1 MGATVVSINVGKPA
15 AVPYQG
21 RELMTG
27 INKVAATGPVYLGAE
42 QLDGDGQADLK
53 NHGGPD
59 KAVCAYPFDHY
70 PYWERELQR
79 KLGCAAFGENATI
92 AGLTETQ
99 ACIGDIYRIGTAVVQ
114 ISQPRY
120 PCFKLG
126 NKHGVPDLPEMV
138 LDTGYSGFYFRV
150 IEPGHLQAGDSVELI
165 ERPPLEVTV
174 AYAIGIVHRGRGE
187 AAGIRRLLAVDA
199 LSASWHEMLRKML
212 GKLAE

>member
-1 MGATVVSINVGKPA
+1 MNATVVSVNVGKPA

-27 INKVAATGPVYLGAE
+27 INKSVAAGPVYLGAE

-70 PYWERELQR
+70 PYWERELNR
-79 KLGCAAFGENATI
+79 KLSYAAFGENATI
-92 AGLTETQ
+92 AGLTETE
-99 ACIGDIYRIGTAVVQ
+99 ACIGDIYRIGSAVVQ

-138 LDTGYSGFYFRV
+138 LETGYSGYYFRV
-150 IEPGHLQAGDSVELI
+150 LEPGCLQAGDSVVRI
-165 ERPPLEVTV
+165 ERHPLEVTV
-174 AYAIGIVHRGRGE
+174 AYAIGIVHRGRSD
-187 AAGIRRLLAVDA
+187 AAGIRRLLAVEA
-199 LSASWHEMLRKML
+199 LAASWQDMLTNML
-212 GKLAE
+212 SKLAE